1 MPYYYY
7 KNNSKLTYRLPERVM
22 GTLRYPPQVLP
33 KGPWTLLWEPLITSR
48 KMMGQFERKTG
59 MLEKF
64 FGRRRCLVDWEN
76 WLESTHAS
84 HNCCCKRWWILAMK
98 TLINHALII
107 CIRSDFSWI
116 LLLFLLVFGCTKWQN
131 IDLCYSRVQ
140 SELFLVRQTKACF
153 LQKKIPDWLIN
164 F

>member
-7 KNNSKLTYRLPERVM
+7 KNNSELTYRLPERVM
-22 GTLRYPPQVLP
+22 GTLRYPPRYSLRVH
-33 KGPWTLLWEPLITSR
+33 EPYFKNHWSHQGRWWDSL
-48 KMMGQFERKTG
+48 KEKLA

-84 HNCCCKRWWILAMK
+84 HTCCCKRWWILAMK
-98 TLINHALII
+98 TLISHALII

-140 SELFLVRQTKACF
+140 SELFLVRQTKASSWRKF
-153 LQKKIPDWLIN
+153 LIDLLISI
-164 F
+164 